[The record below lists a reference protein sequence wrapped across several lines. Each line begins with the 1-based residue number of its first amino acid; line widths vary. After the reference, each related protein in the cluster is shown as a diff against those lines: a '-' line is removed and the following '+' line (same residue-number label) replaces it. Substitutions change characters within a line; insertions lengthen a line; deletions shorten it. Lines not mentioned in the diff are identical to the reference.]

1 MNLKGSLSTLILQ
14 ILSYDISHGYDIAGR
29 IKRQS
34 EGVLD
39 FKDGT
44 LYPTLHLL
52 ERDGFLT
59 SEEITENGRVRRY
72 YKITEK
78 GLKELAT
85 QKNTWQ
91 KMSGAINTILEGA
104 R

>member
-1 MNLKGSLSTLILQ
+1 MNLKGSLPTLILQ
-14 ILSYDISHGYDIAGR
+14 ILSYDSSHGYDIAQR

-34 EGVLD
+34 NGVLN

-59 SEEITENGRVRRY
+59 SEEASENGRVRRY

-78 GLKELAT
+78 GLKELQQ
-85 QKNTWQ
+85 QKNSWQ
-91 KMSGAINTILEGA
+91 QLSGAINTVLEGA
-104 R
+104 T